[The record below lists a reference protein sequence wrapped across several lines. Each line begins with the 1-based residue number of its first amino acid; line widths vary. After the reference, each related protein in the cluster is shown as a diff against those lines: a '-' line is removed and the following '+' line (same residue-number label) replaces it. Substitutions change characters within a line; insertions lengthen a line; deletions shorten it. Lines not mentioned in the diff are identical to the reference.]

1 MTRSPRDET
10 DDLLDA
16 AVTFAQEM
24 LARRGEFYPFG
35 AVVTAEGAVAL
46 SAADPGLGD
55 YPDSVSVIDAL
66 RQAFKRQAQTGEIR
80 GAAICCDVRV
90 EDDGSG
96 MTDAIRT
103 TIEHREDEPV
113 HVLLPYRLGNDRTAS
128 YGELR
133 AARAEPTIFAA

>member
-1 MTRSPRDET
+1 M

-16 AVTFAQEM
+16 SVTFAQEM
-24 LARRGEFYPFG
+24 LGKRGEFYPFG
-35 AVVTAEGAVAL
+35 AVVLDDGTVAM

-66 RQAFKRQAQTGEIR
+66 GKAFRRQASGSEIR
-80 GAAICCDVRV
+80 TSAICCDVRI

-103 TIEHREDEPV
+103 TIEHRDADPV
-113 HVLLPYRLGNDRTAS
+113 HVLLPYRLDDRGPE
-128 YGELR
+128 YGDLR
-133 AARAEPTIFAA
+133 AARADRTIFAA